1 MKKLTKIFAVF
12 CAIICLSLAF
22 TGCSKEEYS
31 YWQTERQIAGENTL
45 EYTAELS
52 FGSSN
57 IKVKE
62 IWVNLSKVEF
72 NPSSKQTTIEIE
84 LLKSGTNQ
92 TPSILTCNVTE
103 EELKN
108 SKDGW
113 VQLYLNDEGI
123 DCKQA
128 TVIVVDKM
136 HVNEIC
142 FIKADATLSAT
153 TFSKAGVKAGN
164 QGKLYTHEELEG
176 LSENEPAYDANGNY
190 AFNLVDEQ
198 DKFPL
203 EYIQTQANN

>member
-12 CAIICLSLAF
+12 CAIICISFAF
-22 TGCSKEEYS
+22 TACSKEEYS
-31 YWQTERQIAGENTL
+31 YWQTERQAAGETIL

-62 IWVNLSKVEF
+62 IWINLSKVSF
-72 NPSSKQTTIEIE
+72 DPASKQTTIEIE

-103 EELKN
+103 DDLKN

-136 HVNEIC
+136 RINEIC
-142 FIKADATLSAT
+142 FVKENATLAT
-153 TFSKAGVKAGN
+153 VSFSKAGVMTGN
-164 QGKLYTHEELEG
+164 QGTLYTREQLEALQEG
-176 LSENEPAYDANGNY
+176 MPAYNKNGNY